1 MMHKKDMAKLS
12 AEGRRLLSEPTVRA
26 VLTAV
31 AASVG
36 VTAEEYLL
44 RFEEVMAE
52 DAESVFA
59 IFESNNACTENA

>member
-1 MMHKKDMAKLS
+1 MMLNNDKTILS
-12 AEGRRLLSEPTVRA
+12 AEGKQFLADPLMRG
-26 VLTAV
+26 VLTAA

-44 RFEEVMAE
+44 RFETVLAE
-52 DAESVFA
+52 DAESIFA